1 MCEPENIAKRD
12 VLQRR
17 PAENL
22 AKRAVWRTCAA
33 ENIAFRDESAR
44 ARAQPAQLA
53 AQTRPAPALPQI
65 REAFVKPAAR
75 TEPAQ
80 VAAQPQPALQQQRS
94 RKAPQAAE
102 HIQDPAG
109 DSSKPRE
116 TRVFGKTARRKHR
129 ETRRLAYVRG
139 RKHRETRCF
148 ATAPRRKPRK
158 TRRLANLRCRKHR
171 VSRRIC
177 ARARAR
183 ALSPR
188 SWPRRPGQPCSGSL
202 HAGRRGPPGA
212 PRAQPATAGN
222 PAKRA
227 CLTRRAAESIA
238 KRDVW

>member
-1 MCEPENIAKRD
+1 MKLCYGRLWHAQLQTGVPSARKCEGIR
-12 VLQRR
+12 Q
-17 PAENL
+17 
-22 AKRAVWRTCAA
+22 TCAHA
-33 ENIAFRDESAR
+33 LSPRRWLRSPSQHCSSSAR
-44 ARAQPAQLA
+44 ARRRRPPSTSRTQPGA
-53 AQTRPAPALPQI
+53 
-65 REAFVKPAAR
+65 
-75 TEPAQ
+75 
-80 VAAQPQPALQQQRS
+80 
-94 RKAPQAAE
+94 
-102 HIQDPAG
+102 
-109 DSSKPRE
+109 SSKPRE

-183 ALSPR
+183 ARALSPR